1 MVDSAAPK
9 NMLETAEAMLAPV
22 EVDWEWSKHS
32 YICQG
37 WIISDLQESSHFFA
51 NDESYPWKPT
61 D

>member
-1 MVDSAAPK
+1 MVGSAAPK

-51 NDESYPWKPT
+51 NDESYP
-61 D
+61 